1 MNSVSNGR
9 IIKIIK
15 HKSRFFGPPGTYD
28 MIERALE
35 LKPRIQELGS
45 INSDLQLSG
54 INLQDFIHV
63 I

>member
-1 MNSVSNGR
+1 M
-9 IIKIIK
+9 IK
-15 HKSRFFGPPGTYD
+15 HKSPFFGPPGTYD
-28 MIERALE
+28 MIERVLE